1 MNDHPDIENQRRA
14 LFDRLEALGIRT
26 TVEPYPEHETVE
38 EGKALRGDM
47 AGTFTKNLL
56 LKDKKGQL
64 FLVAAHEDREI
75 DLKTLH
81 TRIGARGRLG
91 FAGPDRMIAALG
103 VEPGALTPL
112 AVLNDTARSVSV
124 VIDAD
129 LMESEQVNFH
139 PLLSTESVGL
149 KPSDLVK
156 FVESCERSPIIAKM
170 GSEYTDTGTAY
181 DS

>member
-1 MNDHPDIENQRRA
+1 MTDHPDIETRRRE
-14 LFDRLEALGIRT
+14 LFDRLASLGIQTR
-26 TVEPYPEHETVE
+26 VESYPEHETVA

-64 FLVAAHEDREI
+64 FLVAAHEDRDI

-91 FAGPDRMIAALG
+91 FAGPERMIAALG
-103 VEPGALTPL
+103 IEPGALTPL
-112 AVLNDTARSVSV
+112 AVLNDEAARVSV

-129 LMESEQVNFH
+129 LMEAEQVNFH
-139 PLLSTESVGL
+139 PLVSTESVGL
-149 KPSDLVK
+149 RPDDLTR
-156 FVESCERSPIIAKM
+156 FIESCERTPIIVDLRA
-170 GSEYTDTGTAY
+170 A
-181 DS
+181 

>member
-1 MNDHPDIENQRRA
+1 MEDHPDIESQRRS
-14 LFDRLEALGIRT
+14 LFERFEVLGIRT
-26 TVEPYPEHETVE
+26 TVEPYPEHDTVE
-38 EGKALRGDM
+38 EGKALRGEM

-91 FAGPDRMIAALG
+91 FAGPDRMMAALG
-103 VEPGALTPL
+103 IGPGALTPL
-112 AVLNDTARSVSV
+112 AVLNDTAGSVAV

-129 LMESEQVNFH
+129 LMEAGQVNFH
-139 PLLSTESVGL
+139 PLVSTESVGL
-149 KPSDLVK
+149 RPDDLTK
-156 FVESCERSPIIAKM
+156 FIESCDRTPIVV
-170 GSEYTDTGTAY
+170 SLQPD
-181 DS
+181 